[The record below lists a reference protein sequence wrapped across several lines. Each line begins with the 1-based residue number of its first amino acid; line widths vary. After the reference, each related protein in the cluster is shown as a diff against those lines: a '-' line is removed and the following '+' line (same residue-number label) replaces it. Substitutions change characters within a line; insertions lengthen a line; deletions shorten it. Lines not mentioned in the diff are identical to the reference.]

1 MEPVEHLLASDQI
14 VAYRLDEACLLP
26 TLLSPGVTDF
36 LGIGPDQLLAPNTE
50 WVERQHPD
58 ERAFIQKRLDELPPG
73 QEAVLSYRV
82 LARGGYIWISDHV
95 RREERGFVGFWL
107 KDSARNGQT
116 DFLRNLSHEFRTPM
130 TGAIGMAQLLLESDL
145 DADKLLYARTILR
158 CNERLLR
165 LLDNLL
171 DYSHL
176 EMGQLHREAAHF
188 DPLVALERLATTF
201 APEAEAKQ
209 LDLVVCLHPDVPQQ
223 AFGDRRRIEQIVAN
237 LLDNAI
243 KFTTEGQITLRAA
256 PSPRGLRIEVLDTGP
271 GIGPDTQR
279 IFELFR
285 QGDPSPSRRHGGLGL
300 GLAVCMGFARLLGAE
315 LGADHRPEGGSL
327 FWCDFPLQLG
337 SNYFRPETLAGA
349 SLTLVGTHPDRVE
362 NARRWLAS
370 WDVLVGTGPELELN
384 RHGVLPIR
392 LAGQA
397 EQLLK
402 ASLRRHRKRILI
414 VEDNPGIQAVVSRLL
429 ERMGHTV
436 GRANNGVEAVA
447 AAREANWDLI
457 LMDCQMPEMNGFEA
471 TRAIRTLPSPA
482 RDVPIVALTANTL
495 EGDQR
500 ACLEAGMND
509 YLSKPVRRT
518 DLERLLNQ
526 GVGSRAA
533 SRNMVES
540 ALDPEVI
547 SGLLEL
553 SEPGHDSLFANLVG
567 LFDQKG
573 REEIQTLQRLSSQAK
588 GPALSIAAHGL
599 KSTAA
604 TLGAIRL
611 VEACQKLE
619 SAARNDQL
627 ASSDELVQRVEREY
641 RLALGELQEQ
651 LVALKKAEGR

>member
-26 TLLSPGVTDF
+26 TLVSPGVTGF
-36 LGIGPDQLLAPNTE
+36 LGVSPDQLLAPNTE

-58 ERAFIQKRLDELPPG
+58 ERAFIQKRLDELAPG

-82 LARGGYIWISDHV
+82 LGRGGYLWVTDHV

-107 KDSARNGQT
+107 QDSGRNGQT

-145 DADKLLYARTILR
+145 DVDKQLYARTILR

-176 EMGQLHREAAHF
+176 EMGRLHREAAHF
-188 DPLVALERLATTF
+188 DPLTVLERLATAF
-201 APEAEAKQ
+201 APEAEASR
-209 LDLVVCLHPDVPQQ
+209 LELVVRLHPDLPQQ

-237 LLDNAI
+237 LLDNAV
-243 KFTTEGQITLRAA
+243 KFTSQGEVTLRAA
-256 PSPRGLRIEVLDTGP
+256 PSPLGLRVEVLDTGP
-271 GIGPDTQR
+271 GLGPDTR
-279 IFELFR
+279 RVFELFQ
-285 QGDPSPSRRHGGLGL
+285 QGDPSPRRRHGGLGL

-315 LGADHRPEGGSL
+315 LGAENRPEGGSL
-327 FWCDFPLQLG
+327 FWCDFPLQMG

-349 SLTLVGTHPDRVE
+349 SLTLTGTHPARLE

-370 WDVLVGTGPELELN
+370 WEVLVGTGPELELASP
-384 RHGVLPIR
+384 GVLPSR
-392 LAGQA
+392 LAAEA

-436 GRANNGVEAVA
+436 GRARNGVEAVA
-447 AAREANWDLI
+447 AAREGTWDLI

-518 DLERLLNQ
+518 DLERLLTQ
-526 GVGSRAA
+526 GLSSRSTAA
-533 SRNMVES
+533 PAVES

-553 SEPGHDSLFANLVG
+553 SEPGSDSLFANLVG

-573 REEIQTLQRLSSQAK
+573 QQEIQTLHRLSSQSK

-604 TLGAIRL
+604 TLGAVRL

-619 SAARNDQL
+619 SAARNDEL
-627 ASSDELVQRVEREY
+627 ASSDKLVERVEREY
-641 RLALGELQEQ
+641 RLALGQLQEQ
-651 LVALKKAEGR
+651 LVALKKAEGQ

>member
-26 TLLSPGVTDF
+26 TLVSPGVTGF
-36 LGIGPDQLLAPNTE
+36 LGVPPDELLAPNTE

-82 LARGGYIWISDHV
+82 LGRGGYLWVRDHV

-107 KDSARNGQT
+107 QDSGRNGQT

-145 DADKLLYARTILR
+145 DADKQLYARTILR

-176 EMGQLHREAAHF
+176 EMGQLQRESAHF
-188 DPLVALERLATTF
+188 DPLTAFERLATTF
-201 APEAEAKQ
+201 APEAEANR
-209 LDLVVCLHPDVPQQ
+209 LELVVCLHPDLPQQ

-237 LLDNAI
+237 LLDNAV
-243 KFTTEGQITLRAA
+243 KFTSQGEVTLRVA
-256 PSPRGLRIEVLDTGP
+256 PSPLGLRVEVLDTGP

-279 IFELFR
+279 VFELFR
-285 QGDPSPSRRHGGLGL
+285 QGDPSPRRRHGGLGL

-315 LGADHRPEGGSL
+315 LGAENRPEGGSL

-349 SLTLVGTHPDRVE
+349 SLTLTGSHAARRE
-362 NARRWLAS
+362 NARRWLAA
-370 WDVLVGTGPELELN
+370 WEVLVGTGPELELSS
-384 RHGVLPIR
+384 GVLPTR
-392 LAGQA
+392 LAAEA

-436 GRANNGVEAVA
+436 GRAGNGVEAVA
-447 AAREANWDLI
+447 AAREGTWDLI

-471 TRAIRTLPSPA
+471 TRAIRTLPTPA

-518 DLERLLNQ
+518 DLERLLSQ
-526 GVGSRAA
+526 GVAPRSSGGPA
-533 SRNMVES
+533 VES

-553 SEPGHDSLFANLVG
+553 SEPGSDSLFANLVG
-567 LFDQKG
+567 LFDKKG
-573 REEIQTLQRLSSQAK
+573 QEEIETLHRLSSQSK

-604 TLGAIRL
+604 TLGAVRL

-619 SAARNDQL
+619 SAARNDEL
-627 ASSDELVQRVEREY
+627 ASSDELVERVEREY
-641 RLALGELQEQ
+641 RLALGQLQEQ
-651 LVALKKAEGR
+651 LVALKKAEGQ